1 MLFLLL
7 LLLLLLS
14 LLLLLLLL
22 ILLIFIII
30 IIILFNLLTLKFC
43 REGVHGHIEIDILE
57 DGISLDAWSLDMGW
71 IPYWDQKV
79 GVDILGE
86 FKG

>member
-1 MLFLLL
+1 M
-7 LLLLLLS
+7 
-14 LLLLLLLL
+14 
-22 ILLIFIII
+22 
-30 IIILFNLLTLKFC
+30 
-43 REGVHGHIEIDILE
+43 EGVHGHIEIDILE

>member
-1 MLFLLL
+1 M
-7 LLLLLLS
+7 
-14 LLLLLLLL
+14 
-22 ILLIFIII
+22 IF
-30 IIILFNLLTLKFC
+30 LFNLLTLKFC
-43 REGVHGHIEIDILE
+43 REGMEGVHGHIEIDILE